1 VLLAWAL
8 LLRAAVLPRRGRVRP
23 AVIGAGEVV
32 ATLAV
37 TAVTLAAV

>member
-1 VLLAWAL
+1 VAVAL
-8 LLRAAVLPRRGRVRP
+8 LVRAAALPRRGRVRP

-37 TAVTLAAV
+37 VGSVLAAV